1 MSVSAA
7 LPEHIIA
14 AYERFRAGN
23 HLNGDL
29 IACLAAILLFVTGL
43 YTEAVLLLILT
54 YLISFAEKKFSESS
68 NATQEAIHGIIPSSA
83 ALVTDNGLERVD
95 PSAVNPGDIIFVAAG
110 ERIPLDGVV
119 TEGITTIDT
128 ASVSGQRSP
137 WAVNVGYKVYS
148 GCRGCVALEF
158 KAFNSKGN
166 RGISC
171 RLLGVQK
178 IRDGEPL
185 GRTFNGAA
193 AFQVFKPAEV
203 SADENDF
210 LK

>member
-1 MSVSAA
+1 MNNSSVSTPAA
-7 LPEHIIA
+7 GAANFELRPTQVILGPDTLLSYVHLDEPRSVNGDTAVYSLSPIIDKGEIEDIANLRGAIEA
-14 AYERFRAGN
+14 AYKEGADILKNKGVVPPLKSIWNPLRD
-23 HLNGDL
+23 GDL
-29 IACLAAILLFVTGL
+29 DRPEDPAYAHSFFLNAKAYKPVDIRGPELEKLDP
-43 YTEAVLLLILT
+43 TE
-54 YLISFAEKKFSESS
+54 
-68 NATQEAIHGIIPSSA
+68 
-83 ALVTDNGLERVD
+83 
-95 PSAVNPGDIIFVAAG
+95 
-110 ERIPLDGVV
+110 
-119 TEGITTIDT
+119 
-128 ASVSGQRSP
+128 
-137 WAVNVGYKVYS
+137 VYS

-203 SADENDF
+203 NADENDF